1 VVEVTSGREMAG
13 RHLRNRSIVF
23 GEDSIVHRDSKD
35 VDQINSLDNTAVNQ
49 RAETEGIVMSECE
62 GNNTDS
68 IVTTE
73 VGVGMSARQ
82 LQDLLTNA
90 LSTLRTDIVTM
101 IDSKLQAATEN
112 ITAKIRQEN
121 EKLSEKLTQNLHN
134 EVQKLSSDICTLR
147 NDTESKFQEVTRTIG
162 SVTDS
167 LNERIHAH
175 VVATRKLTDRIS
187 QETNGRAG
195 HLFDSIKVYKTE
207 AENSLKEFRQDYSQ
221 FREQMSLEQATWQ
234 NKAAGEMDK
243 VKDSVRLVE
252 GRVTEVQTAAQNSI
266 QKLNTE
272 ITYLRERLA
281 ARQLT
286 GSAIPSQVLPV
297 TAVDVENC
305 SQLNSELATSVGTT
319 TWAIVMLIIVV
330 RLCVTTLHHNQM
342 LL

>member
-1 VVEVTSGREMAG
+1 
-13 RHLRNRSIVF
+13 
-23 GEDSIVHRDSKD
+23 
-35 VDQINSLDNTAVNQ
+35 
-49 RAETEGIVMSECE
+49 MS
-62 GNNTDS
+62 
-68 IVTTE
+68 
-73 VGVGMSARQ
+73 M
-82 LQDLLTNA
+82 
-90 LSTLRTDIVTM
+90 
-101 IDSKLQAATEN
+101 
-112 ITAKIRQEN
+112 
-121 EKLSEKLTQNLHN
+121 
-134 EVQKLSSDICTLR
+134 
-147 NDTESKFQEVTRTIG
+147 
-162 SVTDS
+162 
-167 LNERIHAH
+167 
-175 VVATRKLTDRIS
+175 
-187 QETNGRAG
+187 
-195 HLFDSIKVYKTE
+195 
-207 AENSLKEFRQDYSQ
+207 
-221 FREQMSLEQATWQ
+221 EQATWQ
-234 NKAAGEMDK
+234 NKAGGEMDK